1 MFTMKKTF
9 LTDNE
14 KHILIVL
21 QNADDYESQ
30 RAEFNLNDKD
40 FDMSVRTL
48 IARKMVESYT
58 ETHEVG
64 FLSCQLTP
72 VGMAYLQF
80 NPSLEH
86 PKTEEEIK
94 AENAQDKTD
103 ARRWELR
110 LNTINWSITI
120 VSSIISAALGY
131 LLGKF
136 F

>member
-1 MFTMKKTF
+1 MKKIF

-21 QNADDYESQ
+21 QNADNYESQ

-40 FDMSVRTL
+40 FDMGVRTL

-80 NPSLEH
+80 NPSLEN
-86 PKTEEEIK
+86 PKTEKEIEVEK
-94 AENAQDKTD
+94 RSEKRKDYIFQLIIGIIIA
-103 ARRWELR
+103 
-110 LNTINWSITI
+110 I
-120 VSSIISAALGY
+120 VSFSLGY
-131 LLGKF
+131 LIK
-136 F
+136 